1 MREEELRLTRGEGAS
16 GDEIDVTALSD
27 DDLGAS
33 GLASLQGEEDAAA
46 AGGDDWADAGD
57 GWMASGPGA
66 ALQRSNLQL
75 SF

>member
-1 MREEELRLTRGEGAS
+1 MREEELRLTRGDGAS
-16 GDEIDVTALSD
+16 GDEVDITAYSD
-27 DDLGAS
+27 DDSGAS
-33 GLASLQGEEDAAA
+33 GPTSSAGEEDAAA

-66 ALQRSNLQL
+66 ASKHTDLQL